1 MKEETLE
8 SKKEIRKLRAIKDV
22 DYEQSVNK
30 IKKEKIDI
38 QKKVEEYK
46 SKAES
51 LAKVN
56 KVQGKALMDA
66 GAGGENHEITNLKS

>member
-8 SKKEIRKLRAIKDV
+8 TKKEIKKLRAIKDV
-22 DYEQSVNK
+22 DYEDRANK
-30 IKKEKIDI
+30 IKMEKIDI

-46 SKAES
+46 TKAES

-56 KVQGKALMDA
+56 KVQGKALMEA
-66 GAGGENHEITNLKS
+66 GAGTENGEIANLKS